1 MDTKRRPGVRDAA
14 ISCAGIAALAALLTI
29 ADARVRDEGARLAA
43 GGVVAAGVQADTA
56 RSIVLDAAGDLN
68 AEQVT
73 LAGFVVVAAGLV
85 VAMLR
90 M

>member
-1 MDTKRRPGVRDAA
+1 
-14 ISCAGIAALAALLTI
+14 
-29 ADARVRDEGARLAA
+29 
-43 GGVVAAGVQADTA
+43 VAAGAQADTA
-56 RSIVLDAAGDLN
+56 RSLVLDAAGDFN
-68 AEQVT
+68 AEQLT

>member
-1 MDTKRRPGVRDAA
+1 VRDAA
-14 ISCAGIAALAALLTI
+14 ISCVGIAVLAALLTM
-29 ADARVRDEGARLAA
+29 ADDRVRDQGTRLAA
-43 GGVVAAGVQADTA
+43 GGVVAAGAQADMA
-56 RSIVLDAAGDLN
+56 RSLVLDAAGDLN
-68 AEQVT
+68 AEQLT